1 MAITFR
7 RFNAQVKDPVTGNMV
22 PAGLLSTDSLE
33 AINSAKTTAVNTI
46 NAAGQAVEAS
56 LPQTWDDL
64 NDTVSQMGS
73 DLAFDENLINEGI
86 FTITSDDLVSG
97 TWSYG
102 NPSSNSTRIRTKN
115 AIPVR
120 SGMTL
125 TYTVGAYDIWYG
137 VLETL
142 ESQSFLQ
149 GNQWDNISGTK
160 TIKIN
165 VDGYLTFV
173 VKDHRSTSIS
183 GGIDITPEDWDS
195 TAVISIKGP
204 VRGTIHK
211 DGTDFNT
218 IKLPGV
224 YFITSAASSYANCP
238 LPSTVSGT
246 LEVFIGVANRTVQR
260 ITRMKNGDM
269 YVRTANGLDSFED
282 VEWNYIPSR
291 QQSPILAGTDLNTVT
306 NVGIYFIG
314 QAAADTYANCPLPAN
329 VAGTLEVFAGSS
341 PFGSYLSLI
350 QRLTRHTDGATY
362 IRTSITGSF
371 ENRAWHCIEPSDKG
385 AILNGTDFNNIV
397 TEGLYLIDGE
407 ISYSYSNNPLPLSS
421 YGILNVITVGGIVQQ
436 QVNDLYGGPTYIRAA
451 ANGVFANV
459 NWSTVGFVNRGMI
472 DPGTDFNSIK
482 AWGLYGISSMHSLNC
497 ANNPLKNN
505 VDGSLEVIRT
515 GSSIV
520 QRVTSSESDKGMYIR
535 SSRIVGTVQTFS
547 DVEWKYIPTEAE
559 INQRLKFD
567 ENFISSGMYSVSAS
581 ELVSGSWWNG
591 TPHEDSTRARFPFL
605 IPVYEGMRID
615 YEVADYDVFFGVL
628 ETPESNSY
636 IQGGVWKSSSASNI
650 ILEHNGY
657 LTIVFRSHSDSTAS
671 ILPSN
676 WNGSFTIYTPFT
688 VWVTGPFTKS
698 LEKHLVPELPQEPG
712 NYVLKAISV
721 GGTVFHQWV
730 EA

>member
-7 RFNAQVKDPVTGNMV
+7 RFNAQVKDPITGNMV

-33 AINSAKTTAVNTI
+33 AIDSAKTTAVNTI
-46 NAAGQAVEAS
+46 NAAGQAVRAS

-102 NPSSNSTRIRTKN
+102 NPSSNSTRIRIKN
-115 AIPVR
+115 AIPVHP
-120 SGMTL
+120 GMTL

-149 GNQWDNISGTK
+149 GGQAWDTTSGTK

-173 VKDHRSTSIS
+173 IKDHRSTSIS

-195 TAVISIKGP
+195 TAIISIKGP
-204 VRGTIHK
+204 VRGIIPK

-218 IKLPGV
+218 IKLPGI

-341 PFGSYLSLI
+341 PFGSYLSLV

-385 AILNGTDFNNIV
+385 AIPNGIDFDNIVTEGVYFLSPDYQYSNNPLSDYQAGILEVIASDGKLMQRVTDRSNGNVYIRATQWDSSLSGVSWKRVGGTEVKGTVSTGTDFDSIKEIGIYSLGGANFNYVNSPLADDDTGVLEVMFAANHKLMQRVTALNSGNTYIRISNGAERFNTPWQSVGSFNNGIIPNGTDFNTIKDY
-397 TEGLYLIDGE
+397 GCYRIDNASGV
-407 ISYSYSNNPLPLSS
+407 SYSHNPL
-421 YGILNVITVGGIVQQ
+421 
-436 QVNDLYGGPTYIRAA
+436 
-451 ANGVFANV
+451 
-459 NWSTVGFVNRGMI
+459 
-472 DPGTDFNSIK
+472 GTGK
-482 AWGLYGISSMHSLNC
+482 AGL
-497 ANNPLKNN
+497 
-505 VDGSLEVIRT
+505 LEVLAA
-515 GSSIV
+515 GSASALTIM
-520 QRVTSSESDKGMYIR
+520 QRVTQYSDGCVYVR
-535 SSRIVGTVQTFS
+535 
-547 DVEWKYIPTEAE
+547 
-559 INQRLKFD
+559 
-567 ENFISSGMYSVSAS
+567 VSLA
-581 ELVSGSWWNG
+581 
-591 TPHEDSTRARFPFL
+591 
-605 IPVYEGMRID
+605 
-615 YEVADYDVFFGVL
+615 
-628 ETPESNSY
+628 
-636 IQGGVWKSSSASNI
+636 
-650 ILEHNGY
+650 
-657 LTIVFRSHSDSTAS
+657 
-671 ILPSN
+671 
-676 WNGSFTIYTPFT
+676 NGSFANRD
-688 VWVTGPFTKS
+688 WV
-698 LEKHLVPELPQEPG
+698 EQARLPQLPDSDG
-712 NYVLKAISV
+712 NYVLKVSIS
-721 GGTVFHQWV
+721 GGIPSYTWAS
-730 EA
+730 E